1 MLPPLPAGTILRQ
14 RYKITN
20 IVGQGGMGSIYRAED
35 LRLPGRLCAVKEVQP
50 ESGVSPEVQ
59 EQAQEQFLQEA
70 SILARLDHPNLPK
83 VSDFFQE
90 QGRAYLVMDFVPG
103 RDLRELILDTW
114 GQGEA
119 LTEEQVM
126 DWAVQIVDALDYL
139 HTHEPPVL
147 HRDIKPANLKLTPTN
162 RIKLVDFGLVK
173 LMDQD
178 DVRTITV
185 VQGRGTVLYTPL
197 EQYGGD
203 SGHTD
208 PRSDIYALGATLY
221 HLLTGQAPPSAKSRF
236 LNPGWLQP
244 PRQLNSA
251 LSEAVSDAVLW
262 AMEMHPDQRPAD
274 VNQLLRAL
282 QGRERRLQAAPQT
295 PETELAAALR
305 ENRLLLL
312 ATLTLF
318 ILAIVLTLMS

>member
-20 IVGQGGMGSIYRAED
+20 MVGQGGMGSIYRAED
-35 LRLPGRLCAVKEVQP
+35 LRLPGRLCAIKEVQP
-50 ESGVSPEVQ
+50 ETGAAPEVQ

-90 QGRAYLVMDFVPG
+90 EGRAFLVMDFVPG

-119 LTEEQVM
+119 LTEQQVM
-126 DWAVQIVDALDYL
+126 DWAVQIIDALDYL

-147 HRDIKPANLKLTPTN
+147 HRDIKPANLKLTPAN

-236 LNPGWLQP
+236 LNPGRLQP
-244 PRQLNSA
+244 PGQLNSA

-282 QGRERRLQAAPQT
+282 QGSERRLQATPQAA
-295 PETELAAALR
+295 ETELGAALR

-312 ATLTLF
+312 ATVTLF
-318 ILAIVLTLMS
+318 ILAIVLTLMF